1 MSVLDSVRLIIYRV
15 NAKGLEILLM
25 NEGLEN
31 DPEIWGIPQY
41 QLASNS
47 DNMIWLEDTT
57 DTMGNN
63 VRSVAIE
70 ADWHDI
76 PSVRGIIRHDV
87 RKVKSRI
94 KEMIP
99 QLEKGSYFTI
109 KEALKKVLPEE
120 EYKALK
126 ELKDII
132 LDKNM
137 SNSI

>member
-1 MSVLDSVRLIIYRV
+1 MSVLDGVRIIIYRV
-15 NAKGLEILLM
+15 NAKGLEIFLM
-25 NEGLEN
+25 NEGLES

-41 QLASNS
+41 QIAGNS
-47 DNMIWLEDTT
+47 DKMIWLEDTK
-57 DTMGNN
+57 DNNGNM

-76 PSVRGIIRHDV
+76 PSVRGIIKHDV
-87 RKVKSRI
+87 KKMKSRI
-94 KEMIP
+94 KEIIP
-99 QLEKGSYFTI
+99 QLEKGTYFTI
-109 KEALKKVLPEE
+109 KEAFKKVLPE

-137 SNSI
+137 SSSI